1 MTRRLTI
8 LAALALGILPASA
21 RPGDAP
27 EAEARAPAN
36 AEAPPLADPADS
48 FDGIDPGTPPAP
60 APSTDDPPPK
70 SKLKLTSK
78 PGTPANPPQPIEIA
92 PLDLPS
98 RPADAKR
105 DEDVEPA
112 QTPPAAPADEV
123 NPLGPAKETPGQPTP
138 TTDAPAPDPFVL
150 RADQVKAGPNAVALS
165 VEVQAPTTFNVQ
177 LPMTLQFHV
186 RNTGKGDAFGVRVRY
201 ALADGLEYLDSEP
214 KETRRDGPLL
224 YWQLETLPKGNER
237 VIKVRVRPT
246 TVGNFDH
253 AATVSL
259 MTGGRASTLVKKPE
273 LKLEMAASPTPRVLR
288 GQPVLFTINITNP
301 GTGPARDVVL
311 KAHLSP
317 GLKHDAGQEIELP
330 LADLGRKTLGPGE
343 HEVVELEVGS
353 VVEGEQSCEVVA
365 ASSDVPAPATARQAV
380 TIVEPKL
387 SLKLN
392 GPTLRFPDTV
402 AVYQL
407 TVVNPGTAVARKVR
421 IFANVPS
428 GGRLESLPEGA
439 TWDRSNRWLSW
450 KLAELE
456 PNRPV
461 VLSFAVKMGGI
472 QFYKVEAQ
480 ADAAGD
486 LKVNEHFSTSVT
498 GMPDVRFTISEP
510 RRVID
515 VGQATTFEVRVKNH
529 GTKEAG
535 HLNLKGK
542 VSEHL
547 QIEEVTGADG
557 SSHPGSPQ
565 APTDFDFPT
574 IERLAAGAEQVLTVR
589 VKGLKKGFATCHLT
603 LTYDGTIQ
611 EGPIQIDQ
619 TAPVRV
625 TDAAEAR

>member
-8 LAALALGILPASA
+8 LAVLALGILPASA

-27 EAEARAPAN
+27 EPEAPAR
-36 AEAPPLADPADS
+36 AEAPPPANPADPFAR
-48 FDGIDPGTPPAP
+48 IDPGTPPAP
-60 APSTDDPPPK
+60 APDNPPPESKSSSK
-70 SKLKLTSK
+70 SKPESK
-78 PGTPANPPQPIEIA
+78 PTTPEAPSQPVETA

-105 DEDVEPA
+105 DEAVEPA
-112 QTPPAAPADEV
+112 QTPPASAADEV
-123 NPLGPAKETPGQPTP
+123 NPLGPAKEAPGQPP
-138 TTDAPAPDPFVL
+138 PPTDAPAADPFVL
-150 RADQVKAGPNAVALS
+150 RADQVKTGPNAVALS
-165 VEVQAPTTFNVQ
+165 VEVQAPSTFNVQ
-177 LPMTLQFHV
+177 LPMTLKFLV

-224 YWQLETLPKGNER
+224 YWQLETLAKGAER

-246 TVGNFDH
+246 IIGPIDH
-253 AATVSL
+253 TATVSL

-273 LKLEMAASPTPRVLR
+273 LKLEMASSPTRALR

-301 GTGPARDVVL
+301 GTGPAKDVVL
-311 KAHLSP
+311 KAHLSS
-317 GLKHDAGQEIELP
+317 GLKHAAGQEIELP
-330 LADLGRKTLGPGE
+330 LADLGRETLGPGE
-343 HEVVELEVGS
+343 HEVVELEVDS
-353 VVEGEQSCEVVA
+353 TVEGEQSCEVVA
-365 ASSDVPAPATARQAV
+365 ASPDVPAPATARQVV
-380 TIVEPKL
+380 TVVEPKL
-387 SLKLN
+387 TLKVN
-392 GPTLRFPDTV
+392 GPPLRFPDTV

-407 TVVNPGTAVARKVR
+407 TVTNPGTAVARKVR

-480 ADAAGD
+480 ADAAGG
-486 LKVNEHFSTSVT
+486 LKVNDHFSTSVT
-498 GMPDVRFTISEP
+498 GMPDVHFTVTEP

-515 VGQATTFEVRVKNH
+515 VGQATTFEVRVKNS

-535 HLNLKGK
+535 HLNLKGN
-542 VSEHL
+542 VSDHL

-557 SSHPGSPQ
+557 SPHPGSPQ
-565 APTDFDFPT
+565 APTSFEFPP

-589 VKGLKKGFATCHLT
+589 VKGLKKGFATCHVI

-611 EGPIQIDQ
+611 EGPIQLDQ
-619 TAPVRV
+619 TAPVHV
-625 TDAAEAR
+625 TDATEAR